1 MNRDVQYAR
10 RWRSFWGGV
19 VALNLAVSPALVDL
33 SVLASAAAVGAMGAG
48 VFALV
53 LSAGREESRAETA
66 TRFRRAAGWG
76 VSTPVALTVM
86 GTVFGSLL
94 LWLLLA
100 AILSSPVVR
109 GTARTARERLTTPTG
124 DDTNQIS
131 VEEATRELLER
142 LTSVELCQTW
152 RSTHLRLQLTPSAAE
167 LAAYAGLREMLL
179 EELERR
185 HPRELASWLAQGGD
199 AGEAP
204 GQVAM

>member
-1 MNRDVQYAR
+1 MNRDVQYAK
-10 RWRSFWGGV
+10 RWRSLWGGV

-33 SVLASAAAVGAMGAG
+33 SVLASAAAVGAMSAG

-66 TRFRRAAGWG
+66 TRFRRAAAWG

-86 GTVFGSLL
+86 GTVLGSLL

-100 AILSSPVVR
+100 AILSSPVAR
-109 GTARTARERLTTPTG
+109 GAARTARERLTTSQG

-142 LTSVELCQTW
+142 LTSVELCQAW

-185 HPRELASWLAQGGD
+185 HPRELATWLARGGD